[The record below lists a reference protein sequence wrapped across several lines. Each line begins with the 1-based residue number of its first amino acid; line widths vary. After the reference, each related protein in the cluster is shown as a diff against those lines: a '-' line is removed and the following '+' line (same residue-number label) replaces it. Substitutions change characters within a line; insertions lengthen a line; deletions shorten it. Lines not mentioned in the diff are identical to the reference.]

1 MPRLALAF
9 LLTFAL
15 ALPAAA
21 QGNLPRVK
29 GKIVDFDGLTFH
41 LAPPTGP
48 KLAIRLE
55 AGTQFMTMEKRTLS
69 DIKAGAYVGATVS
82 DAGGALTADEVH
94 LYPDAMRGSSEGR
107 IGLGGG
113 RFVVTGAVTAI
124 GAGSLTL
131 FYRGARS
138 ANGVCLDRADPKA
151 ASPACTADA
160 VIRVPAAAR
169 VTALTPANK
178 LLLVPGAIATV
189 TIQTDASGNR
199 TTPGLILEK
208 P

>member
-1 MPRLALAF
+1 MKRFFLGI
-9 LLTFAL
+9 LLTTIL
-15 ALPAAA
+15 VLPVTA
-21 QGNLPRVK
+21 QGNLTRVK

-48 KLAIRLE
+48 QLAIRLQ
-55 AGTQFMTMEKRTLS
+55 AATQFMTMEQRALS
-69 DIKAGAYVGATVS
+69 AIKVGAYAGATVS
-82 DAGGALTADEVH
+82 DTGGKLAAEEVH

-124 GAGSLTL
+124 ASGSLTL
-131 FYRGARS
+131 FYRGAKT

-160 VIRVPAAAR
+160 VIQVPTTAR
-169 VTALTPANK
+169 VTALAPANR
-178 LLLVPGAIATV
+178 LLLVPGATATV
-189 TIQTDASGNR
+189 TVQTDASGNR
-199 TTPGLILEK
+199 STPGLILEK